1 MLYKFKSKAAGDV
14 IMLQANGKRVLD
26 IIGRANGRDYEAS
39 GILQAAQ
46 MQDAIAA
53 LNAAIE
59 DEEAQQSATVAQ
71 AVAEGKK
78 APPMEAVSLRQ
89 RAHPLIEMLKRCEKA
104 GAEVVWGV

>member
-26 IIGRANGRDYEAS
+26 IIGRTNGRDYEAS
-39 GILQAAQ
+39 GILQPVQ
-46 MQDAIAA
+46 MQDAINA

-59 DEEAQQSATVAQ
+59 EEEAAQKAAVAQ
-71 AVAEGKK
+71 ALAEGKK
-78 APPMEAVSLRQ
+78 APPMEAVLLRQ

-104 GAEVVWGV
+104 GAEIVWGV

>member
-1 MLYKFKSKAAGDV
+1 MLYKFKSKAAGDI

-26 IIGRANGRDYEAS
+26 IIGAANGRDYAGS
-39 GILQAAQ
+39 GILQPAQ

-53 LNAAIE
+53 LNAAIAE
-59 DEEAQQSATVAQ
+59 EEAEQKAAVAQ

-78 APPMEAVSLRQ
+78 PPPLEALSLRQ

-104 GAEVVWGV
+104 NAEIVWGV